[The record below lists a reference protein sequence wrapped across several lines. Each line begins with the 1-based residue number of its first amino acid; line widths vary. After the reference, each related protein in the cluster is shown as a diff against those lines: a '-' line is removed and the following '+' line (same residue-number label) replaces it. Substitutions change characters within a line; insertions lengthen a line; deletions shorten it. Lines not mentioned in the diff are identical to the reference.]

1 MGILDN
7 FISTVRNIGNTISSA
22 ITGARQTAQNTAS
35 NIGKAASS
43 AGNAVKTSLNS
54 WQTPIKNS
62 GASVTQSIA
71 NIARSGGKNTAAI
84 IQSNP
89 VMKASATIF
98 TSLTQTVSKSSS
110 PQTTVLSSSK
120 KTTPSAVV
128 TANNSVSKAGMAVS
142 AVAANTA
149 AQGNNTVDITK
160 TDDTRS
166 KNENIIDTVVNFR
179 DTTRESGIEDIMVGY
194 VTDNSTLSATGVVK
208 TGGMLAADVVL
219 PLDLV
224 NLVNKAA
231 TGRFSELSRDDWIY
245 AAIDL
250 AGIVS
255 TPFTAGAGYLAS
267 RGAKV
272 AAKGVKTIATV
283 SSKAPT
289 AYGVV
294 SATQA
299 ISSFG
304 DSKRELDEMKEAYQ
318 KGGY

>member
-166 KNENIIDTVVNFR
+166 KNENIIDT
-179 DTTRESGIEDIMVGY
+179 ED
-194 VTDNSTLSATGVVK
+194 AT
-208 TGGMLAADVVL
+208 
-219 PLDLV
+219 
-224 NLVNKAA
+224 
-231 TGRFSELSRDDWIY
+231 E
-245 AAIDL
+245 
-250 AGIVS
+250 
-255 TPFTAGAGYLAS
+255 
-267 RGAKV
+267 
-272 AAKGVKTIATV
+272 
-283 SSKAPT
+283 
-289 AYGVV
+289 
-294 SATQA
+294 
-299 ISSFG
+299 
-304 DSKRELDEMKEAYQ
+304 EMNI
-318 KGGY
+318 